1 MLLYTSLAT
10 ALLLAAPAAAQTW
23 PYDLIG
29 TWSTKSNQ
37 TLTGPGFYDP
47 LNERLIEPSRTG
59 ISYSFTGDGHYEEAY
74 YRAIANPQNPAC
86 PSGIMQWQHGTW
98 VMNAN
103 GSLSLTPI
111 AVDGRQLLSSPC
123 EYNNAVYTRYNQTEL
138 FQRYSVYK
146 DPYHGIGRL
155 DMFKFDG
162 APMNPMYLVYSP
174 PQMLPTTTLNP
185 TSASSTAGAT
195 STSGSKLKRGLDAEV
210 PLGWKVKMASEE
222 GKMGEGRGVVHM
234 INADRVWWIGLGMMG
249 IGGLLYLG
257 PRRMGVQ
264 LS

>member
-1 MLLYTSLAT
+1 MARASR
-10 ALLLAAPAAAQTW
+10 PAAH
-23 PYDLIG
+23 DG
-29 TWSTKSNQ
+29 TGHV
-37 TLTGPGFYDP
+37 TLTN
-47 LNERLIEPSRTG
+47 L
-59 ISYSFTGDGHYEEAY
+59 SY
-74 YRAIANPQNPAC
+74 
-86 PSGIMQWQHGTW
+86 
-98 VMNAN
+98 
-103 GSLSLTPI
+103 L
-111 AVDGRQLLSSPC
+111 
-123 EYNNAVYTRYNQTEL
+123 
-138 FQRYSVYK
+138 QRYSVYT

-185 TSASSTAGAT
+185 TSASSTAGAK
-195 STSGSKLKRGLDAEV
+195 STSGSKLRRSLDAEV
-210 PLGWKVKMASEE
+210 PLSWKAKMASEN
-222 GKMGEGRGVVHM
+222 GKLGEGSGVVHM